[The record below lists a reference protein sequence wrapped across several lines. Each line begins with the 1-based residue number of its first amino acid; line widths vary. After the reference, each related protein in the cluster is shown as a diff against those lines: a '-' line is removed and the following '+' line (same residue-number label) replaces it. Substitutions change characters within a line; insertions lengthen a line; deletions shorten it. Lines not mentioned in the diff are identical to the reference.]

1 MSSTEKDEFLKQI
14 TMTTKQ
20 FSNFKRM
27 YDDKILSMSKTET
40 TSYSYKAK
48 LNSGTNQKSIKQVT
62 EFERKAKDIQET
74 LSKILKTSNM
84 GSPIVKRGEAS
95 LTDFRQGKCDLWSWN
110 INGINACAN
119 KGELQNFFYK
129 YNPTVFC
136 VNETK
141 LQLKNLDGRF
151 WYA

>member
-48 LNSGTNQKSIKQVT
+48 LNSGTK
-62 EFERKAKDIQET
+62 
-74 LSKILKTSNM
+74 
-84 GSPIVKRGEAS
+84 
-95 LTDFRQGKCDLWSWN
+95 
-110 INGINACAN
+110 
-119 KGELQNFFYK
+119 
-129 YNPTVFC
+129 
-136 VNETK
+136 
-141 LQLKNLDGRF
+141 
-151 WYA
+151 